1 MTELA
6 LNRTLVALT
15 PQDVPAAQTEIAEW
29 CRKKILD
36 LGAEL
41 ADARRNLRAAKKLML
56 GSPKTWQNL
65 ARKTAQRMIYYSKIQ
80 AAVKA
85 GYLVVPNLP
94 AELIAVRVNRAAP
107 SPVTMDAWPSQ
118 INAAKAEM
126 NLPVGTGRYV
136 DETNPHLDL
145 SYDSK
150 ERNPQTG
157 EVKTVHHRL
166 TQIAHYDEGVD
177 FPVALVR
184 PEILAATERAMA
196 LKIFDEIGVVHGQ
209 GTMSKKQRKSDPIV
223 IGRILDGGA
232 GRGYGGA
239 AKHYVT
245 FFIAWWLD
253 TQAL

>member
-15 PQDVPAAQTEIAEW
+15 PQDVPTAQAEIADW
-29 CRKKILD
+29 CRRKILD

-56 GSPKTWQNL
+56 GSPKTWQ
-65 ARKTAQRMIYYSKIQ
+65 
-80 AAVKA
+80 
-85 GYLVVPNLP
+85 
-94 AELIAVRVNRAAP
+94 
-107 SPVTMDAWPSQ
+107 

-136 DETNPHLDL
+136 DETNPHRDL

-157 EVKTVHHRL
+157 EIKTVHHRQ
-166 TQIAHYDEGVD
+166 TQITAYDEGVD

-209 GTMSKKQRKSDPIV
+209 GTMSKRQRRSDPIV
-223 IGRILDGGA
+223 IGRTLDGGK
-232 GRGYGGA
+232 GRGYGGEP
-239 AKHYVT
+239 KHFVT

-253 TQAL
+253 TRAL